1 MSTNTEDH
9 ATDDIGW
16 TPYDTVVGV
25 MLVVLLLLFTFPVY
39 GMFANTAEPIL
50 LGMPFTM
57 FWIVLWTVVEFVGLA
72 ALYFMEFGRGGEQ
85 S

>member
-1 MSTNTEDH
+1 MSTNSEDH
-9 ATDDIGW
+9 AGEDTRW

-39 GMFANTAEPIL
+39 GMFANTAEPIV

-57 FWIVLWTVVEFVGLA
+57 FWIVLWTGVEFVGLA
-72 ALYFMEFGRGGEQ
+72 ALYLLEQRRGDR